1 MADNKDKKV
10 LNVPALRFPEFT
22 EEWKEERLNEIA
34 ELSKGVGISKEQ
46 LSEEGEPCI
55 LYGELYT
62 KYKFEIIRK
71 VISKTNIE
79 SSNLKRS
86 KRNDVIIPCSGET
99 AIDIAVARCVPFDN
113 ILLGGDLN
121 IIRLHKDDGAFM
133 AYQLNGKRKIDIAKL
148 AQGVSV
154 VHLYGENIKAIKT
167 YNPCLQEQQKIVKL
181 LSMLDERIEVQ
192 NKIIEDLKKLKSAII
207 HRCYSSQINMVS
219 LSELIKQCS
228 ERNHSGM
235 DLQVL
240 SVSNKHGFIAQS
252 EQFEDREVASDD
264 TSNYKV
270 VKKDMFAYNPARINV
285 GSIALYEMDNN
296 GIVSPMYVCF
306 TTKSKLSPNY
316 LKHYFT
322 SQAFRYEMH
331 KRLEGSVRLCL
342 TFEGLCNIEI
352 PLPSIDQQE
361 NIGKYLSKIDNKISL
376 EENVLSQYQMQR
388 SYLLSEMFI

>member
-1 MADNKDKKV
+1 M
-10 LNVPALRFPEFT
+10 RFPEFT
-22 EEWKEERLNEIA
+22 EEWKKCTIKDYGEVITGNTPPTKNIEYYSNGSYLWA
-34 ELSKGVGISKEQ
+34 SPADLGLSKHITSTKTKLSLLGLKKTRTIPQGSILVTCIGSTIGKMGMATETMSTNQ
-46 LSEEGEPCI
+46 QINSVIVNDSTNNDFAYYAILNAFPRYLSEVGVQAVPI
-55 LYGELYT
+55 LSKSNFEKLPNHTTT
-62 KYKFEIIRK
+62 KEEQRK
-71 VISKTNIE
+71 LGYFL
-79 SSNLKRS
+79 NL
-86 KRNDVIIPCSGET
+86 
-99 AIDIAVARCVPFDN
+99 
-113 ILLGGDLN
+113 
-121 IIRLHKDDGAFM
+121 
-133 AYQLNGKRKIDIAKL
+133 
-148 AQGVSV
+148 
-154 VHLYGENIKAIKT
+154 
-167 YNPCLQEQQKIVKL
+167 
-181 LSMLDERIEVQ
+181 LDERIATQ

-322 SQAFRYEMH
+322 SQAFRHEMH